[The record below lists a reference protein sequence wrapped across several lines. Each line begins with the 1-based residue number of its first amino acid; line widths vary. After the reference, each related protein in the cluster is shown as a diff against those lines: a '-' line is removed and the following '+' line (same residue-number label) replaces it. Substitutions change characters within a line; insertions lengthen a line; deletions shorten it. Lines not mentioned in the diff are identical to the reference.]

1 MMTESLDTGWFTEVF
16 DSHGSAFSLKVREK
30 LWDVTSAY
38 QHLEVYATETYGN
51 LMVLDGCVMLSDRDN
66 FLYHEMIA
74 HPALFAHAAPKR
86 VVIIGGGDCG
96 TLREVLKHPGVEH
109 VTLIDIDEEVTKAAE
124 RFFPALTE
132 SNDDPRAEL
141 KFADGVK
148 WVDETDDESV
158 DVVIIDSTDPV
169 GPAEGLF
176 KTDFLKRCHRLLRQG
191 GVMVQQSESPLYHS
205 GSIIRELRRDMRA
218 AGFES
223 VATLPFPQ
231 PVYPSGWW
239 SVTLAGKGVDVKSFR
254 EADAAASDMTL
265 DYYTAEAHR
274 GALALP
280 PFMRRAFEE

>member
-1 MMTESLDTGWFTEVF
+1 MTESLDTSWFTEVF

-132 SNDDPRAEL
+132 SNGDPRAEL
-141 KFADGVK
+141 LFADGVK
-148 WVDETDDESV
+148 WVDEADDESV

-176 KTDFLKRCHRLLRQG
+176 KVDFLKRCHRLLREG

-205 GSIIRELRRDMRA
+205 GSIIRELRRDMHA

-239 SVTLAGKGVDVKSFR
+239 SVTLAGKGADVNAFR
-254 EADAAASDMTL
+254 EADAATSDMAL

-280 PFMRRAFEE
+280 PFMRRAFAE

>member
-1 MMTESLDTGWFTEVF
+1 MTESLDTSWFTEVF

-132 SNDDPRAEL
+132 SNGDPRAEL
-141 KFADGVK
+141 LFADGVK
-148 WVDETDDESV
+148 WVGEAAEASV

-176 KTDFLKRCHRLLRQG
+176 KVDFLKRCHRLLREG

-205 GSIIRELRRDMRA
+205 GSIIRELRRDMQA

-239 SVTLAGKGVDVKSFR
+239 SVTLAGKGVDVNAFR
-254 EADAAASDMTL
+254 EADVAASDMVL

-280 PFMRRAFEE
+280 PFMRRAFAE

>member
-1 MMTESLDTGWFTEVF
+1 MMTESLDTSWFTEVF

-30 LWDVTSAY
+30 LWEVTSAY

-74 HPALFAHAAPKR
+74 HPALFAHSAPKR

-96 TLREVLKHPGVEH
+96 TLREVLKHSGVEH

-141 KFADGVK
+141 LFADGVK
-148 WVDETDDESV
+148 WVDEADDESV

-176 KTDFLKRCHRLLRQG
+176 KVDFLKRCHRLLREG

-205 GSIIRELRRDMRA
+205 GSIIRELRRDMLA

-239 SVTLAGKGVDVKSFR
+239 SVTLAGKGADVKAFR
-254 EADAAASDMTL
+254 EADAAASDMVL

-280 PFMRRAFEE
+280 PFMRRAFAE